1 MTIEVLVCRL
11 DGTQVLETREVP
23 NDMFAQP
30 ESASAAPESQA
41 Q

>member
-11 DGTQVLETREVP
+11 DGTQVLETRKVP
-23 NDMFAQP
+23 DDMFAQP
-30 ESASAAPESQA
+30 EPASATSESQT